1 MSRYQ
6 RAKSDQTF
14 AWRSPW
20 LFTGR
25 FIREEEDIQK
35 RVRVNT
41 QIRISPIRV
50 IGPDGSQIGII
61 PTDRALELAEEEG
74 LDLVEVAP
82 QANPPVCRIMDYGK
96 YKYEE
101 SQKAKRAKKKQH
113 VVQIKEIKLRPKIE
127 DHDFEFKLRHARKFL
142 SKHNKVKVT
151 LMFRGREI
159 AHADRAIA
167 VMERFAENLEEEG
180 VIESPIKREG
190 RNLVMMISP
199 KGKS

>member
-1 MSRYQ
+1 
-6 RAKSDQTF
+6 
-14 AWRSPW
+14 
-20 LFTGR
+20 
-25 FIREEEDIQK
+25 
-35 RVRVNT
+35 
-41 QIRISPIRV
+41 
-50 IGPDGSQIGII
+50 
-61 PTDRALELAEEEG
+61 
-74 LDLVEVAP
+74 
-82 QANPPVCRIMDYGK
+82 MDYGK

>member
-1 MSRYQ
+1 M
-6 RAKSDQTF
+6 
-14 AWRSPW
+14 
-20 LFTGR
+20 
-25 FIREEEDIQK
+25 
-35 RVRVNT
+35 
-41 QIRISPIRV
+41 
-50 IGPDGSQIGII
+50 IGSDGSQIGII
-61 PTDRALELAEEEG
+61 PTEKALELAEEEG

-82 QANPPVCRIMDYGK
+82 QASPPVCRIMDYGK

-113 VVQIKEIKLRPKIE
+113 VIQVKEIKLRPKIE

-159 AHADRAIA
+159 AHADRAIL
-167 VMERFAENLEEEG
+167 VMERFAENLEEDG

-190 RNLVMMISP
+190 RNLVMVISP
-199 KGKS
+199 KSKS